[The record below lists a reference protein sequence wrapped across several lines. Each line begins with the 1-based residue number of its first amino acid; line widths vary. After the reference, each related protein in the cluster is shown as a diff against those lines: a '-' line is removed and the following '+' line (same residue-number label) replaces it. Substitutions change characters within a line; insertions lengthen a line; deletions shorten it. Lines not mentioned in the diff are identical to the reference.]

1 MKREYFAPALLLLIL
16 LVLTVRY
23 QDATRQLQALRFQL
37 LQLSETTGRAA
48 PEYELGR
55 IVALIWMRLNLLR
68 TDGGTAVDRH
78 TMKSIAAANVRKSI
92 IKQDLN
98 STTHQKEE
106 LIKYA
111 KLALE
116 KCEASLKSLS
126 AEFQELEVTGLASST
141 ALGVYESGIQAA
153 PGPRTLLHR
162 YLAKLSKRTLSEVE
176 NLRYDM
182 ETLRNTILVEL
193 HSLTGR
199 PVVEL
204 QAISNADLIQLKF

>member
-48 PEYELGR
+48 PEYE
-55 IVALIWMRLNLLR
+55 
-68 TDGGTAVDRH
+68 H